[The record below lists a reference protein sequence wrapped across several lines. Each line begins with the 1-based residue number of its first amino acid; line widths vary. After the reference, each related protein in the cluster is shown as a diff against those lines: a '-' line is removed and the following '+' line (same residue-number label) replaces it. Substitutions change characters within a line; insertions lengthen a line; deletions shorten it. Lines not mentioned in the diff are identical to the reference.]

1 MEKYIIIPLTSTIV
15 ATKGAEE
22 TAGSNPIRDKINGNI
37 APTKFPNNTIVNKLN
52 PITKAVIMVS

>member
-1 MEKYIIIPLTSTIV
+1 MIPLTSTIV

-37 APTKFPNNTIVNKLN
+37 APTKFPNNTIVSKLN
-52 PITKAVIMVS
+52 PINKAVIMVS